1 MKKDIKISID
11 SSVVALSIVVVLWMG
26 HCLLNYV
33 WIEKDTWYPFTD
45 SFAYF
50 NKSYSIYKY
59 GGDSIA
65 GFFGAV
71 IKICRFRPPLVFLGP
86 LPFFSLMGV
95 SYNACLVPNFA
106 YLLVLMLSVYGI
118 GSRMFGKPEG
128 LLAAF
133 LVSTYPEIISL
144 SRVYLLDLPMIA
156 ATTLCIFALML
167 TERFRS
173 LPYSLLFGIIFGLAF
188 LVKWTSLVFVVPPA
202 LVWFV
207 LPSEGQGWKWPDM
220 RQVRNIIVAGI
231 ASFIIV
237 SWWILP
243 NLKPVIDEIINRSV
257 GGESRFYSIGVPF
270 FHPKRLLYYP
280 MVVLSQDVV
289 FFVLFFLGIAAFV
302 WRIYRNGAV
311 RAEHTALL
319 VAWVLVPYAVFTYSP
334 KVWPRFVAPFLPAV
348 CLMASAGFLSLRN
361 KKHRRSLVAAAVA
374 LCTLS
379 LVSLTLA
386 DWQALGRGG
395 TILSKTQAFF
405 QSGFHLYERLYVGH
419 PSVDYFY
426 IDMRPFREDDWKVR
440 TMLTDVGRKAEHS
453 DKVTVSI
460 LSHHPFFHHGAF
472 QYFSRNIDDI
482 QMEIRRYNWASKSIE
497 KEVLGSD
504 YIIIKTGFNGARF
517 AVEEISHFLQQIESN
532 PAILHSGFY
541 EISSYTLPDG
551 SSATLYRSKGAA

>member
-1 MKKDIKISID
+1 LKKDLKISID

-45 SFAYF
+45 SFTYF

-71 IKICRFRPPLVFLGP
+71 IKTCKFRPPLVFLGP

-95 SYNACLVPNFA
+95 SYKACLIPNFA

-156 ATTLCIFALML
+156 ATTLCIFTLML
-167 TERFRS
+167 TDRFRS
-173 LPYSLLFGIIFGLAF
+173 LPYSILFGVVFGMVF
-188 LVKWTSLVFVVPPA
+188 LVKWTSLVFIVPPA
-202 LVWFV
+202 IAWLVW
-207 LPSEGQGWKWPDM
+207 PEREDAWKWPELK
-220 RQVRNIIVAGI
+220 QLRNLCLSVAVSFLI
-231 ASFIIV
+231 A

-243 NLKPVIDEIINRSV
+243 NLKPVVVEVFRASF
-257 GGESRFYSIGVPF
+257 GSRTPQYSLGVPF

-280 MVVLSQDVV
+280 GVVLSQDVA
-289 FFVLFFLGIAAFV
+289 FFVLFFLGVATFV

-319 VAWVLVPYAVFTYSP
+319 VAWILVPYAVFTYSP
-334 KVWPRFVAPFLPAV
+334 KAWPRFVAPFLPGL
-348 CLMASAGFLSLRN
+348 CLMASAGLLSLKNMRV
-361 KKHRRSLVAAAVA
+361 RRCLVTISVVF
-374 LCTLS
+374 CTVS
-379 LVSLTLA
+379 LVSLTFANCYSLGRA
-386 DWQALGRGG
+386 GQALGKVHR
-395 TILSKTQAFF
+395 FF
-405 QSGFHLYERLYVGH
+405 RSGYPLYEKFYAGH
-419 PSVDYFY
+419 PSIEYFDTY
-426 IDMRPFREDDWKVR
+426 TRPFREDDWEIKAILNDVR
-440 TMLTDVGRKAEHS
+440 QMMGSERVAI
-453 DKVTVSI
+453 SI

-472 QYFSRNIDDI
+472 EYFSKSMDSPRII
-482 QMEIRRYNWASKSIE
+482 VKRYNWASEPIDKA
-497 KEVLGSD
+497 VLTSD
-504 YIIIKTGFNGARF
+504 YVVFKTGFNGARF
-517 AVEEISHFLQQIESN
+517 AIKEIERFTEAIEAN
-532 PAILHSGFY
+532 PELLHSKFAEMSRY
-541 EISSYTLPDG
+541 ELPDG
-551 SSATLYRSKGAA
+551 SSAKLYRKISLK